1 MIGPDVRVLKDGSVS
16 IAGLQPAFV
25 AALVD
30 LPQVLQDDGNEKVR
44 RRLYPEPSE
53 DRAQQEEWSRLVR
66 PELFALV
73 ASSREIVTKDLA
85 RLRRA
90 RGRQAVWNLKIPS
103 RHVNAWLSALQAAR
117 LALGARHD
125 IGEAEMEGR
134 TTDLDETRQLA
145 LVKIH
150 ILAWI
155 QELLVEA
162 MEARD

>member
-25 AALVD
+25 AALAD
-30 LPQVLQDDGNEKVR
+30 LPQALQDDGNEKVR

-53 DRAQQEEWSRLVR
+53 DRAQQEEWARLVR

-73 ASSREIVTKDLA
+73 ASAREVVAKDLA

-90 RGRQAVWNLKIPS
+90 RGQQAVWNLKIPS

-155 QELLVEA
+155 QELLIEA
-162 MEARD
+162 MEERD